1 MQARIR
7 ARELLKYHRTRV
19 APAIASMGRKF
30 EVEFDDGVVLVTTK
44 NKLVYSSYFWDYHR
58 LYPNTPLLSTHHVD
72 SVLKGKYPGDKTHR
86 VLLGV
91 IYKDVLTAY
100 GITRPEDREPLVKLI
115 YEITNHIHNEL
126 TKVSEPF
133 VESGDILDFKE
144 IVRHPV
150 IRNIIAN
157 TDPTADAI
165 TEAYA
170 VAMNVI
176 KTDRSLDSNN
186 VAKAVRAGTVNAN
199 QVMQCTTIRGFPA
212 EVDGTILP
220 TPIMSNYTLGMIRLY
235 DLAAESR
242 SAAKALYFSEAPLQ
256 DSEYFARRL
265 QLLTSTVE
273 SIHYGDCGTTDYV
286 QWRLNGP
293 VHNEDGITMHPG
305 DLQFMHGKHYL
316 DEASGQLKTIKG
328 DETHLYGT
336 VIKIRSP
343 MMCKHPNKHQICSTC
358 FGALADNI
366 SRHTNVGMLCSG
378 TMTKKTTQS
387 VLSTK
392 HLDSSSKSVMIV
404 LSEMMQQYFN
414 VDRRTNGYL
423 IRPEFK
429 DKSVRLTVSRDELFG
444 LTDINIEDDVNNIN
458 PSRIS
463 SVEYLD
469 FDFIHRNVESSVPM
483 QMNQGNRRAV
493 ITHDLIAYLK
503 THQWGTDSRGNFVLD
518 LSKFDFS
525 KPIFRIPD
533 MEYSYADHSH
543 QIAQV
548 IESSMKNIADRIN
561 PHSPV
566 NTLQELFM
574 LTNSK
579 LHVNLVALEVII
591 YANMIKD
598 KDSVDMA
605 RGAVAPV
612 LGVSDNLLFNRS
624 LGVAFGYERQSQRLL
639 DPKSFVKGD
648 RPDSIFDVLIDP
660 AGVLSRYPR

>member
-1 MQARIR
+1 MYRIQ
-7 ARELLKYHRTRV
+7 ARELLKLHRLQV
-19 APAIASMGRKF
+19 QDAIAHLERKF
-30 EVEFDDGVVLVTTK
+30 EIEFDDGVVLVTTK

-58 LYPNTPLLSTHHVD
+58 HYPNTPLLSTHHVD
-72 SVLKGKYPGDKTHR
+72 HVLKGKYPGDKTHR
-86 VLLGV
+86 LLLKIV
-91 IYKDVLTAY
+91 YHDVLRAY
-100 GITRPEDREPLVKLI
+100 NITRPEDREPLTKMI
-115 YEITNHIHNEL
+115 YQITNNIHNEI
-126 TKVSEPF
+126 TKESEPY
-133 VESGDILDFKE
+133 VESGDILDFKG

-150 IRNIIAN
+150 IRNIIEN
-157 TDPTADAI
+157 TDPNSDAI
-165 TEAYA
+165 TEAYN
-170 VAMNVI
+170 VALNVI
-176 KTDRSLDSNN
+176 RTDPSLDNNN

-199 QVMQCTTIRGFPA
+199 QVMQCVAVRGFPA
-212 EVDGTILP
+212 EVDGAILP

-273 SIHYGDCGTTDYV
+273 SIHYGDCGSTDYIH
-286 QWRLNGP
+286 WRLNGP
-293 VHNEDGITMHPG
+293 TYNEEGGVVHPG

-316 DEASGQLKTIKG
+316 DETTGQLKTITG
-328 DETHLYGT
+328 DETNLYGT

-343 MMCKHPNKHQICSTC
+343 MMCRHPNKHHICSTC

-366 SRHTNVGMLCSG
+366 SRHTNIGMLCSG

-392 HLDSSSKSVMIV
+392 HLDSSSRSVMIV
-404 LSEMMQQYFN
+404 LTEMMQQYFN
-414 VDRRTNGYL
+414 VDRKTNGYL
-423 IRPEFK
+423 VRPEFK
-429 DKSVRLTVSRDELFG
+429 EKCVRLTVSRDELFG
-444 LTDINIEDDVNNIN
+444 LTDITTEPDINNIN

-463 SVEYLD
+463 SVEYMD
-469 FDFIHRNVESSVPM
+469 FSFLHRGAESSVPM
-483 QMNQGNRRAV
+483 QVNQGNRRAV

-503 THQWGTDSRGNFVLD
+503 NHQWGTDARGNFVID
-518 LSKFDFS
+518 LSKFDFT

-533 MEYSYADHSH
+533 VEYSYADHSH

-548 IESSMKNIADRIN
+548 IESSMKNIADRVN

-605 RGAVAPV
+605 RGSSAPV

-624 LGVAFGYERQSQRLL
+624 LGIAIGYERQSQRLL
-639 DPKSFVKGD
+639 DPKSFVIGD